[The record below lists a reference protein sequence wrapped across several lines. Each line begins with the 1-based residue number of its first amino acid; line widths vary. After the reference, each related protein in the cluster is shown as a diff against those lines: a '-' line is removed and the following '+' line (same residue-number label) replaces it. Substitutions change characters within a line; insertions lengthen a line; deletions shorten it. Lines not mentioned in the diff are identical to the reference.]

1 MQPITVC
8 QIDLFAEELP
18 SVNEI
23 KKLSGFVH
31 SSEINRLAFGE
42 KVQENIGRTSPK
54 MRLRVG
60 IGLYLLGRDAEAAE
74 KLKKGEDCKEKFL
87 YLGFAL
93 RGISG
98 YDKAIESFEKSL
110 DYKADTLSVTL
121 EKAATYRHASNFEAA
136 GGELE
141 SCANFENVSAEYH
154 YQLGRL
160 EETQGLY
167 EQAMDNYKTALEV
180 SPGHQK
186 ALFRLAYRCDLS
198 GDEDAAI
205 DYYRQIAS
213 SAPVYVNALMNLAV
227 LYEDMGEFD
236 EASEYVEKILR
247 YHPNHPRAILF
258 EKDIESSKTMFY
270 DEDKQKTKDRRTQI
284 LETPLSDFEL
294 SVRSRNCFRSMGI
307 KTLGDL
313 MKITEADLL
322 AYKNFGE
329 TSLREIKAVLESKG
343 LRLSMGLEKEQLSLA
358 EDSEYDSEESQ
369 DEGLVN
375 RPVDDLRLSVRAR
388 KCLQKLELRS
398 LNDLTSKTE
407 AELLGCKNFGVT
419 SLNEIKE
426 ALTNLGLSL
435 RALE

>member
-1 MQPITVC
+1 M
-8 QIDLFAEELP
+8 
-18 SVNEI
+18 NEI

-31 SSEINRLAFGE
+31 SSEINCLGFGE
-42 KVQENIGRTSPK
+42 KGQENMGRTSAK

-87 YLGFAL
+87 YLGLAL
-93 RGISG
+93 RRIGR
-98 YDKAIESFEKSL
+98 YDEAIESFEKSL
-110 DYKADTLSVTL
+110 DYKPDNLSVTL
-121 EKAATYRHASNFEAA
+121 EKAATYRHASKFEAA

-141 SCANFENVSAEYH
+141 NCANFENVSAEYH

-160 EETQGLY
+160 EEAKGLY
-167 EQAMDNYKTALEV
+167 EQAMENYTTALEL

-186 ALFRLAYRCDLS
+186 PIFRLAYRCDLS

-236 EASEYVEKILR
+236 EASEYVEQILM
-247 YHPNHPRAILF
+247 YHPNHARAILF

-307 KTLGDL
+307 NTLGDL

-329 TSLREIKAVLESKG
+329 TSLREIKVILESKG
-343 LRLSMGLEKEQLSLA
+343 LRLSMGLEKNQLTLA
-358 EDSEYDSEESQ
+358 EDAEYDSEESQ

-398 LNDLTSKTE
+398 LNDLTGKTE

-419 SLNEIKE
+419 SLHESKE
-426 ALTNLGLSL
+426 SLTNLGLSL

>member
-1 MQPITVC
+1 
-8 QIDLFAEELP
+8 
-18 SVNEI
+18 
-23 KKLSGFVH
+23 
-31 SSEINRLAFGE
+31 
-42 KVQENIGRTSPK
+42 
-54 MRLRVG
+54 
-60 IGLYLLGRDAEAAE
+60 
-74 KLKKGEDCKEKFL
+74 
-87 YLGFAL
+87 
-93 RGISG
+93 
-98 YDKAIESFEKSL
+98 
-110 DYKADTLSVTL
+110 
-121 EKAATYRHASNFEAA
+121 
-136 GGELE
+136 
-141 SCANFENVSAEYH
+141 
-154 YQLGRL
+154 
-160 EETQGLY
+160 
-167 EQAMDNYKTALEV
+167 
-180 SPGHQK
+180 
-186 ALFRLAYRCDLS
+186 
-198 GDEDAAI
+198 
-205 DYYRQIAS
+205 
-213 SAPVYVNALMNLAV
+213 
-227 LYEDMGEFD
+227 
-236 EASEYVEKILR
+236 
-247 YHPNHPRAILF
+247 
-258 EKDIESSKTMFY
+258 
-270 DEDKQKTKDRRTQI
+270 
-284 LETPLSDFEL
+284 
-294 SVRSRNCFRSMGI
+294 MGI